1 MMRPHPNHQSQT
13 HHRANEESWA
23 SYGLLSSFNP
33 GASAHLTERGARYPG
48 VERVNSCSPLQF
60 SRVLPDKR
68 STRRN
73 EVQLHISGQAT
84 DQDLAGG

>member
-48 VERVNSCSPLQF
+48 VEGLIRV
-60 SRVLPDKR
+60 
-68 STRRN
+68 
-73 EVQLHISGQAT
+73 E
-84 DQDLAGG
+84 